1 MAMLNNQMLYG
12 LMMFDVLFLSDIAG
26 FCLVNPKNDI
36 EWQAVF
42 GYQLKWLLETHLK
55 RGCAG

>member
-36 EWQAVF
+36 E
-42 GYQLKWLLETHLK
+42 
-55 RGCAG
+55 